1 MSKGVKRAS
10 KKVSKKATGAK
21 KSRKGKKSFKS
32 YINKV
37 NKASKKGLTMSS
49 RAGKILNSFV
59 EDMFD
64 KIATQASALARS
76 TKTATIK
83 AATMQAAVRI
93 TLPAD
98 LGAHASSEA
107 AKAVTTSMK

>member
-1 MSKGVKRAS
+1 MSKGAKRAS
-10 KKVSKKATGAK
+10 KKISKKAGGK
-21 KSRKGKKSFKS
+21 KTKKGKKSFKS
-32 YINKV
+32 YISKV
-37 NKASKKGLTMSS
+37 NKASKKGLTLSS

-76 TKTATIK
+76 TKAATIK

-93 TLPAD
+93 TLPAE
-98 LGAHASSEA
+98 LGSHAASEA
-107 AKAVTTSMK
+107 SKAVTTSMK